1 MRKRID
7 FICPTCKNKKRI
19 TINDEYNET
28 HIDKILDRSLFNI
41 KCDKCNTNIYL
52 DYKFVLRT
60 PNYSLS
66 YGEFE
71 DVDRI
76 CSTYDD
82 IKEKILIYEDKLNDC
97 LIELSKR
104 KIEHDLKKELD
115 LRYDGIVEDKLVFYS
130 LKEEK
135 SYSFNKELYDYYVN
149 KYKVVNI
156 NNEEVNSS
164 NYFKYIK
171 D

>member
-1 MRKRID
+1 M
-7 FICPTCKNKKRI
+7 
-19 TINDEYNET
+19 
-28 HIDKILDRSLFNI
+28 
-41 KCDKCNTNIYL
+41 
-52 DYKFVLRT
+52 
-60 PNYSLS
+60 S
-66 YGEFE
+66 YGKFE
-71 DVDRI
+71 DVDRM

-82 IKEKILIYEDKLNDC
+82 IKEKILIYEDELNDC

-104 KIEHDLKKELD
+104 KIEHDLEKELD